1 MSTYVGLQN
10 SFEQLMWCPLF
21 SGGSR
26 QGVWGAK
33 KAVRQKGFRLLKY
46 QSLYATIVGCHTN
59 VATLCRPKSGYF
71 SWSNYA
77 IFQGITKV

>member
-33 KAVRQKGFRLLKY
+33 KRCAKKVFACLNTRVCMRQ
-46 QSLYATIVGCHTN
+46 S
-59 VATLCRPKSGYF
+59 SGVTQMWLPF
-71 SWSNYA
+71 VDQKVA
-77 IFQGITKV
+77 IFLGRTMRFFRE